1 MTTTVETKRP
11 THCPTCGVKLPD
23 IPVSLCA
30 YCASPVDMGT
40 KAHGGSESPNA
51 SRIAKISAHK
61 TFEEVQTYVPPES
74 PRYLEGMRKMWH
86 GRNLALLGIVVAG
99 LGFFLGTG
107 GLRSPWFWLGLI
119 GAGFG
124 AWMWARGIDTRNRA
138 VQEPLTA
145 RPGMIVDR
153 RSETAIRHWNGETVY
168 YFSIEFDGG
177 AVGEYRFE
185 GRGASEDP
193 YPTGMT
199 GIAFLRGPEL
209 LEFKQ
214 IRV

>member
-1 MTTTVETKRP
+1 MTDTAEVKRP

-30 YCASPVDMGT
+30 YCASPVQIGA
-40 KAHGGSESPNA
+40 KVHGGSESPNA
-51 SRIAKISAHK
+51 NRIAKIAEHK
-61 TFEEVQTYVPPES
+61 TFEEIASYIPPET
-74 PRYLEGMRKMWH
+74 PLYELGMRTIWR
-86 GRNLALLGIVVAG
+86 GRNLALLGLVGAIGGYFMSDAGMRSVWFWIGLVLAG
-99 LGFFLGTG
+99 L
-107 GLRSPWFWLGLI
+107 
-119 GAGFG
+119 G
-124 AWMWARGIDTRNRA
+124 AWMWARGVDARNRA
-138 VQEPLTA
+138 IADPLTA

-168 YFSIEFDGG
+168 YFTIEFEGG
-177 AVGEYRFE
+177 AIGEYQFE

-199 GIAFLRGPEL
+199 GLAFLRGKNL

>member
-1 MTTTVETKRP
+1 MTDTVETKRP

-30 YCASPVDMGT
+30 YCASPIEIGS
-40 KAHGGSESPNA
+40 KEHGGAESPNA
-51 SRIAKISAHK
+51 GRIAKIAAHK
-61 TFEEVQTYVPPES
+61 TFEEVSAYIPPET
-74 PRYLEGMRKMWH
+74 PAYLQGMRKMWH
-86 GRNLALLGIVVAG
+86 GRNIALLGIS
-99 LGFFLGTG
+99 LSIYGFVSSAA
-107 GLRSPWFWLGLI
+107 GLRSPFGWVWLGA
-119 GAGFG
+119 AGFG
-124 AWMWARGIDTRNRA
+124 AWMWARGLDARNQA
-138 VQEPLTA
+138 VAEPLKA
-145 RPGMIVDR
+145 RAGMIVDR
-153 RSETAIRHWNGETVY
+153 RSETAIRQWNGETVY
-168 YFSIEFDGG
+168 YFTIEFEGG

-199 GIAFLRGPEL
+199 GVAFLRGMEL

>member
-1 MTTTVETKRP
+1 VTQATEVQRP

-30 YCASPVDMGT
+30 YCASPVDLSSKT
-40 KAHGGSESPNA
+40 HGGAESPNA
-51 SRIAKISAHK
+51 NRISKIAAHK
-61 TFEEVQTYVPPES
+61 TFEEVQSYVPPET
-74 PRYLEGMRKMWH
+74 PAFTQGMSRTWH
-86 GRNLALLGIVVAG
+86 GRNLVLLGAVTALLGVFA
-99 LGFFLGTG
+99 
-107 GLRSPWFWLGLI
+107 

-124 AWMWARGIDTRNRA
+124 SFWMWVGLVLAGLGAWLWARGVDQKNTA
-138 VQEPLTA
+138 TKDPLTA

-153 RSETAIRHWNGETVY
+153 RSETAIRQWNGETIY
-168 YFSIEFDGG
+168 YFTIEFESG

-199 GIAFLRGPEL
+199 GLAFLRGSNL